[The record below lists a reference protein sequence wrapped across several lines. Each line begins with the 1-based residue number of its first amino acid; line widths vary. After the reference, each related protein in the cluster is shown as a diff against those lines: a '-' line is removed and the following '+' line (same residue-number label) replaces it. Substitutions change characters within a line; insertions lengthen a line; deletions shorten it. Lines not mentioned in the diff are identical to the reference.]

1 MPERGTC
8 ACRAGTALRAVEHV
22 VRSSGGGGDVS
33 TALLIVDVQHDFL
46 PGGALGVTDGD
57 EVIPALVAA
66 AEDADVV
73 VVSRDAHP
81 ADHCS
86 FADQGGVW
94 PVHCVEGTHGAEL
107 HPAIAELEP
116 DVRIDKATTRDRDA
130 YSAFDGTRLE
140 EELRARGVDRI
151 VIGGLATDYCVR
163 ASVLDALRAGFAVT
177 VLEDAVRGV
186 DVQPGDSER
195 ALEEMRAAGAA
206 VR

>member
-1 MPERGTC
+1 MHPR
-8 ACRAGTALRAVEHV
+8 
-22 VRSSGGGGDVS
+22 

-46 PGGALGVTDGD
+46 PGGALGVADGD
-57 EVIPALVAA
+57 AVIPALVAA

-86 FADQGGVW
+86 FTEQGGIW

-107 HPAIAELEP
+107 HPAIAALEP
-116 DVRIDKATTRDRDA
+116 DVRIAKATTREVDA
-130 YSAFDGTRLE
+130 YSAFDATGLA
-140 EELRARGVDRI
+140 EELRARGVDQV

-163 ASVLDALRAGFAVT
+163 ASALDALREGFAVT
-177 VLEDAVRGV
+177 VLADGVRGV

-195 ALEEMRAAGAA
+195 ALDELRAAGAT